1 MSYATLMV
9 QLDLDRRNDARLKI
23 AGDLAERFNARVI
36 GIAAQAEIM
45 PMYFADGYAASFV
58 VEQNLADIKQRLQ
71 QAEERF
77 RTALAARVKRIEWRS
92 AILQPEPYVADQ
104 CRAADLVILGHTAAE
119 DRRDPGIEFDP
130 GVLIGRAGRPL
141 LLVPHEVD
149 TLKAE
154 RILIGWKDTP
164 QARRAVFDA
173 LPLLRLC
180 QHAFVAEIDEDN
192 DPAEAKRRVED
203 VVAWLACH
211 GVSAAG
217 GVEPLRGSLA
227 AQLDALASKE
237 GADLMITGA
246 YGHSKLREWIL
257 GGATRDFMK
266 QMSRCHLLA
275 H

>member
-9 QLDLDRRNDARLKI
+9 QLDLDRRNDSRLKI

-45 PMYFADGYAASFV
+45 PMYFADGYSASFL

-77 RTALAARVKRIEWRS
+77 RAALTARAKHIEWRS
-92 AILQPEPYVADQ
+92 AIEQPALYIADQ
-104 CRAADLVILGHTAAE
+104 CRAADLIILGHTAAE
-119 DRRDPGIEFDP
+119 DKLDAGTEFDP
-130 GVLIGRAGRPL
+130 SDLIGRAGRPL
-141 LLVPHEVD
+141 LLVPREVD
-149 TLKAE
+149 VMKAE

-164 QARRAVFDA
+164 EARRAVFDA

-180 QHAFVAEIDEDN
+180 QRALVAEIDEDN
-192 DPAEAKRRVED
+192 DPAEAQRRVED

-211 GVSAAG
+211 GVKAVG
-217 GVEPLRGSLA
+217 KVEPAQGHLT
-227 AQLDALASKE
+227 AQLDALAIQE
-237 GADLMITGA
+237 GADLLITGA

-257 GGATRDFMK
+257 GGATRDFLK
-266 QMSRCHLLA
+266 QPSRCHLLA

>member
-9 QLDLDRRNDARLKI
+9 QLDLDRRNDSRLKI

-45 PMYFADGYAASFV
+45 PMYLADGYTASFV
-58 VEQNLADIKQRLQ
+58 VEQNLADIKRRLQ

-77 RTALAARVKRIEWRS
+77 RAALATRVKRIEWRS
-92 AILQPEPYVADQ
+92 AIEQPAPYIADQ
-104 CRAADLVILGHTAAE
+104 CRAADLIILGHTAAE
-119 DRRDPGIEFDP
+119 DRLDPSIDFDP
-130 GVLIGRAGRPL
+130 GDLIGRAGRPL
-141 LLVPHEVD
+141 LLAPSEVD

-154 RILIGWKDTP
+154 RILIGWKDAAE
-164 QARRAVFDA
+164 ARRAVFEA

-180 QHAFVAEIDEDN
+180 QSAFVVEIDEDN
-192 DPAEAKRRVED
+192 DPPEAKRRVED

-211 GVSAAG
+211 GVNATG
-217 GVEPLRGSLA
+217 RVEPLRGHLA
-227 AQLDALASKE
+227 AQLDALAGKE
-237 GADLMITGA
+237 GADLIITGA

-266 QMSRCHLLA
+266 QTSRCHLLA